1 MAASSQRN
9 REIDS
14 SRFALCASGPWERA
28 GELLDELRAGG
39 LANASVADV
48 IASADRRGRALE
60 PSEPPLAAIEQ
71 PIDAG
76 FGWDAD
82 DSTTTHWYPQGITSS
97 HDACAGGRWSDR
109 EVLMVSWVRSRNA
122 SVRVSVCELGDGA
135 PRYRHVL
142 LVEPVRRFWR
152 EAIDLKPIR
161 VHAGGI
167 VWRGGHLYVAD
178 TLRGLRVFAV
188 DEMLT
193 VATDGPPGFVGH
205 RNGRWYGAGHRYVM
219 PQIGTL
225 RMPLL
230 RSIVDRGPRF
240 SFVSLRRRPGEADS
254 SVISGEYRR
263 KQPGARVVEWPVFAD
278 GANLTTGTTV
288 RASSAVTAGRANLQ
302 GALAVGDRLLLA
314 SSGGGRGGVGR
325 LAVYEGDRLV
335 ADHPWAN
342 GPEDLAYA
350 PVRDLVLSLTEHP
363 VGPDSERAGRVVF
376 GVRCRGLVEA
386 LGD

>member
-1 MAASSQRN
+1 MATSSQRN

-14 SRFALCASGPWERA
+14 SHFALRAAGPWERS

-39 LANASVADV
+39 LANAGVADV

-60 PSEPPLAAIEQ
+60 PHEPPLAAIEQ
-71 PIDAG
+71 PIGAG
-76 FGWDAD
+76 FGWDAE
-82 DSTTTHWYPQGITSS
+82 DSTTTQWYPQGITSS

-109 EVLMVSWVRSRNA
+109 EVLLVSWVRGRNA
-122 SVRVSVCELGDGA
+122 NVRISVCELGDSA

-152 EAIDLKPIR
+152 EALDLKPIR

-167 VWRGGHLYVAD
+167 VWRGDHLYVAD

-188 DEMLT
+188 EEMLT
-193 VATDGPPGFVGH
+193 VATDGPPGFIGH
-205 RNGRWYGAGHRYVM
+205 RNGRWYGAGYRYVM

-230 RSIVDRGPRF
+230 RSIADRGPRF
-240 SFVSLRRRPGEADS
+240 SFVSLCRRPGEGDG

-263 KQPGARVVEWPVFAD
+263 KQAGGRVVDWPVFAE
-278 GANLTTGTTV
+278 GADLTAGTPV
-288 RASSAVTAGRANLQ
+288 RARSALTAGRANLQ

-325 LAVYEGDRLV
+325 LAVYDGDGLA

-350 PVRDLVLSLTEHP
+350 PARDLVLSLTEHP
-363 VGPDSERAGRVVF
+363 AGPDSKRAGRVVF
-376 GVRCRGLVEA
+376 GVSCAVLV
-386 LGD
+386 GDLD